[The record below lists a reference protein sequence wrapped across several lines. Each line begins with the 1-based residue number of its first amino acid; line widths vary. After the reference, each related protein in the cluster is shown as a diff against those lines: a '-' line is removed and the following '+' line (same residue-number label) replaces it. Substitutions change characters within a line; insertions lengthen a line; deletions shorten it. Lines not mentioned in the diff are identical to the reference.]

1 MTFARPH
8 RRRTILPPALVLL
21 AAALAAT
28 VAFAQAWKAKPP
40 EKWSQKDAKKILSD
54 SPWARQAMMP
64 YHPLTEYGGRAPRVT
79 DPQIRVGQI
88 PLDETDPSS
97 VSARPPWTVNIIWS
111 SSRTV
116 RRAVA
121 LDQSGG
127 SYKPDREHDAPR
139 QMYEITALTA
149 TTTWPL
155 PDWSE
160 GEIRA
165 GAYLKFGASG
175 PEVRPERV
183 KVVYFPGTHRVE
195 SYWFAFPR
203 EDAEGMPYLRDGT
216 QEVHFYCQLGPVAM
230 RAKFEPAKMVAH
242 DGPDL

>member
-1 MTFARPH
+1 MGA
-8 RRRTILPPALVLL
+8 TIA
-21 AAALAAT
+21 
-28 VAFAQAWKAKPP
+28 VAQTWKSKPP
-40 EKWSQKDAKKILSD
+40 EQWSQKDAKKILSD
-54 SPWARQAMMP
+54 SPWAKQAMMP
-64 YHPLTEYGGRAPRVT
+64 YNPLTEYGGRTPRVT

-88 PLDETDPSS
+88 PIDETDPTS
-97 VSARPPWTVNIIWS
+97 VTARPAWTVNIIWS

-121 LDQSGG
+121 IDQSG
-127 SYKPDREHDAPR
+127 STYKADPKHTESRER
-139 QMYEITALTA
+139 YEITVLTA

-155 PDWSE
+155 PDWNE
-160 GEIRA
+160 GELRA
-165 GAYLKFGASG
+165 GTYLKFGANG

-183 KVVYFPGTHRVE
+183 RVGYFPGTPRVE

-203 EDAEGMPYLRDGT
+203 EDNEGVPYLSARTG
-216 QEVHFYCQLGPVAM
+216 EVRFYCQLGPVAM